1 MTKPLLITAKCVVA
15 VVFIFATYR
24 MILHVGTSTNVFKYV
39 AIVAV
44 LIGLLISEIER
55 RNKLKRRYIKM

>member
-1 MTKPLLITAKCVVA
+1 MTKPLFITAKCVVA
-15 VVFIFATYR
+15 VAFIFATYR
-24 MILHVGTSTNVFKYV
+24 MILHVGTSINVFKYV

-55 RNKLKRRYIKM
+55 RNKLKRRYMKM